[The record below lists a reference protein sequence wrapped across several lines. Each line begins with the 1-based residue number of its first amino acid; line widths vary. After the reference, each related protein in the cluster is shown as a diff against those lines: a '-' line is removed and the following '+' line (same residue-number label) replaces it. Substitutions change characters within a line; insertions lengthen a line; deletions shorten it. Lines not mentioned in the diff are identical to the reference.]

1 MKKRTLRETI
11 KLIDEYKKDLNK
23 EEYDELIRT
32 KYIGVEHRYT
42 RELEKLLLEF
52 GEYYKKI
59 VGKKIAKDKIINKA
73 IETITIDEIINEIG
87 SKEVK
92 LRNEIRAKVDLLIIN
107 CKKIFEIQDKIE
119 ISRNTLLNTITI
131 KYFSMKSFDD
141 ILAEIKNS

>member
-52 GEYYKKI
+52 GEYYKNI

-92 LRNEIRAKVDLLIIN
+92 LRNEIRAKVDLSIIN

-131 KYFSMKSFDD
+131 KYFSIKSFDD